1 MAAYEQLQG
10 RLTAVDM
17 DAYLAEDE
25 PAAPLARE
33 LKPNQLCAFAQ
44 GNSFVHDLPA
54 PQKTSSAK
62 SAAGRE
68 LRQVRPRLPEPRHP
82 RERVWRFA
90 PATSSS
96 PGTLPINAGEP
107 PRSRRRPSPV
117 PACARMCSQK
127 WTLLGRDELTKACQI
142 TLEDV
147 RRQCADIPCMGCRSA
162 IESLLT
168 QLAAR
173 PNGTQLGPFS
183 VLEERV
189 VKLRGDIASDPDQA
203 CESLLGCRHAE
214 TDAWISKSKTAQ
226 KGNRRC
232 PLHSLKPRPVGAW
245 IDVWLVMSEDCH
257 RAMLSALTAETFED
271 ALQAYLRKH
280 KFCSHCRSVVLEA
293 YDMLI
298 LDRHSS
304 RTGDGHS
311 DESDEDGH
319 GHSDE
324 DGLDVSPDA
333 DIAHAERMFK
343 KLSYV
348 DGRIVIPN
356 DSTYVQEL
364 LDRAERSMR
373 GEEQSHHVKQGSLG
387 QDEVLS
393 CLGGCLYE
401 ELQSLWRQMVN
412 NERSWCMLQHV
423 VSSAT
428 LTNVEVKVDEKTGD
442 RIMLELLAEEE
453 AQKTADEQKR
463 SKKKRQKDKK
473 KAKKKALEEE
483 KASEPEPEPAAPPA
497 EPEPAKPQKNKK
509 EKKKEQHKSTLQQ
522 PSKPSG
528 SESSEGSEGELL
540 DQFSSVFAE
549 GLTGSLGAVGHD
561 DNLRGS
567 SSSSSSSGGG
577 VEDPFSLG
585 PEEGAAAEEEEEEEE
600 GEEEEGGGLSEAEIL
615 AFKNKYANTLS
626 EEKEKRAE
634 KLRQNWDMRKAK
646 GVAAAK
652 TSPAVGGVQLDG
664 DIPAWMK

>member
-1 MAAYEQLQG
+1 MS
-10 RLTAVDM
+10 
-17 DAYLAEDE
+17 DAPSHVLV
-25 PAAPLARE
+25 
-33 LKPNQLCAFAQ
+33 
-44 GNSFVHDLPA
+44 G
-54 PQKTSSAK
+54 
-62 SAAGRE
+62 
-68 LRQVRPRLPEPRHP
+68 VR
-82 RERVWRFA
+82 W
-90 PATSSS
+90 
-96 PGTLPINAGEP
+96 
-107 PRSRRRPSPV
+107 
-117 PACARMCSQK
+117 QK
-127 WTLLGRDELTKACQI
+127 WSLLGQGELTKACQI

-189 VKLRGDIASDPDQA
+189 VKLRGDIASNPEKA
-203 CESLLGCRHAE
+203 CEAILGCRHTE
-214 TDAWISKSKTAQ
+214 TEAWITKSKTAQ
-226 KGNRRC
+226 KANRRC

-245 IDVWLVMSEDCH
+245 IDVWLVMSDDCH

-304 RTGDGHS
+304 RSGDGLS

-324 DGLDVSPDA
+324 DDLDVSPDA

-442 RIMLELLAEEE
+442 QIMLELLAEEE

-483 KASEPEPEPAAPPA
+483 KANCPEPEPAAPP
-497 EPEPAKPQKNKK
+497 EPAQAPKSKK
-509 EKKKEQHKSTLQQ
+509 EKKKEQQQ
-522 PSKPSG
+522 KQNNTKTTPQQTSKRSG
-528 SESSEGSEGELL
+528 SESSEGSEGEVL
-540 DQFSSVFAE
+540 DQFSSTFAGGLTLGGVGLDDDLSNAE
-549 GLTGSLGAVGHD
+549 GSLFPGEV
-561 DNLRGS
+561 
-567 SSSSSSSGGG
+567 
-577 VEDPFSLG
+577 
-585 PEEGAAAEEEEEEEE
+585 EE
-600 GEEEEGGGLSEAEIL
+600 GEEDGGLSEAEIL
-615 AFKNKYANTLS
+615 AFKNKYASKLN

-634 KLRQNWDMRKAK
+634 KLRQNWNMRKAQ
-646 GVAAAK
+646 GVATAAA
-652 TSPAVGGVQLDG
+652 TLDG
-664 DIPAWMK
+664 DVSYLK

>member
-1 MAAYEQLQG
+1 M
-10 RLTAVDM
+10 
-17 DAYLAEDE
+17 
-25 PAAPLARE
+25 
-33 LKPNQLCAFAQ
+33 
-44 GNSFVHDLPA
+44 
-54 PQKTSSAK
+54 
-62 SAAGRE
+62 
-68 LRQVRPRLPEPRHP
+68 
-82 RERVWRFA
+82 
-90 PATSSS
+90 
-96 PGTLPINAGEP
+96 
-107 PRSRRRPSPV
+107 
-117 PACARMCSQK
+117 SQK
-127 WTLLGRDELTKACQI
+127 WSLLGREELTKACQI

-189 VKLRGDIASDPDQA
+189 VKLRADIASNPEKA
-203 CESLLGCRHAE
+203 CEAILGCRHAE
-214 TDAWISKSKTAQ
+214 TEAWITKSKSAQ
-226 KGNRRC
+226 KANRRC

-245 IDVWLVMSEDCH
+245 IDVWLVMSDDCH

-304 RTGDGHS
+304 RSGDGLS

-324 DGLDVSPDA
+324 DDLDVSPDA

-442 RIMLELLAEEE
+442 QIMLELLAEEE

-483 KASEPEPEPAAPPA
+483 KASCTEPEPATS
-497 EPEPAKPQKNKK
+497 PEPTTPLKINKENGKDEQQQQEQDQDQKQQQTAKTTSP
-509 EKKKEQHKSTLQQ
+509 Q
-522 PSKPSG
+522 PSKRSG
-528 SESSEGSEGELL
+528 SESSEGSEGEVL
-540 DQFSSVFAE
+540 DHFSSSFAD
-549 GLTGSLGAVGHD
+549 GLTL
-561 DNLRGS
+561 
-567 SSSSSSSGGG
+567 GG
-577 VEDPFSLG
+577 VGLDDELSNADSSLFPG
-585 PEEGAAAEEEEEEEE
+585 EE
-600 GEEEEGGGLSEAEIL
+600 GEDGGGLSEAEIL
-615 AFKNKYANTLS
+615 AFKNKYASTLS

-634 KLRQNWDMRKAK
+634 KLRQNWNMRKAQ
-646 GVAAAK
+646 GVATTAAK
-652 TSPAVGGVQLDG
+652 MSFVAPGSVQLDG
-664 DIPAWMK
+664 DISYLK

>member
-1 MAAYEQLQG
+1 M
-10 RLTAVDM
+10 RLRYRSDPRRVC
-17 DAYLAEDE
+17 
-25 PAAPLARE
+25 PP
-33 LKPNQLCAFAQ
+33 
-44 GNSFVHDLPA
+44 
-54 PQKTSSAK
+54 PQKWS
-62 SAAGRE
+62 
-68 LRQVRPRLPEPRHP
+68 LLP
-82 RERVWRFA
+82 RE
-90 PATSSS
+90 
-96 PGTLPINAGEP
+96 
-107 PRSRRRPSPV
+107 
-117 PACARMCSQK
+117 
-127 WTLLGRDELTKACQI
+127 ELTKACLI
-142 TLEDV
+142 SLEDV

-173 PNGTQLGPFS
+173 PNGTSIGPFT

-189 VKLRGDIASDPDQA
+189 LKLRGDLASSPEAA
-203 CESLLGCRHAE
+203 CEALLGCRHA
-214 TDAWISKSKTAQ
+214 DMDSWITKSKSAQ

-245 IDVWLVMSEDCH
+245 IDVWLLMSDECH
-257 RAMLSALTAETFED
+257 RVVLSALTAETFED

-304 RTGDGHS
+304 RTGDGLS

-319 GHSDE
+319 GHDE
-324 DGLDVSPDA
+324 EDMEASPDA

-401 ELQSLWRQMVN
+401 ELQNLWRQMVN

-423 VSSAT
+423 VSSAV
-428 LTNVEVKVDEKTGD
+428 LQNVEVKVDEKTGD
-442 RIMLELLAEEE
+442 AIMLELLAEEE
-453 AQKTADEQKR
+453 ASKQADEQKK

-473 KAKKKALEEE
+473 KAKLAEKKAAEEE
-483 KASEPEPEPAAPPA
+483 AAEPEPEPEPVVEKQKTPVKSKKERKKEAAAKERQQLQQQKELNRPNGSTNGGPQH
-497 EPEPAKPQKNKK
+497 AKPM
-509 EKKKEQHKSTLQQ
+509 T
-522 PSKPSG
+522 PRVASG
-528 SESSEGSEGELL
+528 SETSEGSEGELL
-540 DQFSSVFAE
+540 DNLTSQF
-549 GLTGSLGAVGHD
+549 GGSMFGAMGED
-561 DNLRGS
+561 DLLD
-567 SSSSSSSGGG
+567 
-577 VEDPFSLG
+577 DP
-585 PEEGAAAEEEEEEEE
+585 EEEEEE
-600 GEEEEGGGLSEAEIL
+600 GLGLSEAEIA
-615 AFKNKYANTLS
+615 AFKNKYAKSDINK
-626 EEKEKRAE
+626 EKEKRAE

-646 GVAAAK
+646 GVA
-652 TSPAVGGVQLDG
+652 GGPSVDLG
-664 DIPAWMK
+664 AESLGFLG

>member
-1 MAAYEQLQG
+1 MHRRYHRRAR
-10 RLTAVDM
+10 RLASPRSCG
-17 DAYLAEDE
+17 A
-25 PAAPLARE
+25 LARA
-33 LKPNQLCAFAQ
+33 KAGPDRAARVF
-44 GNSFVHDLPA
+44 
-54 PQKTSSAK
+54 PQKWS
-62 SAAGRE
+62 
-68 LRQVRPRLPEPRHP
+68 
-82 RERVWRFA
+82 
-90 PATSSS
+90 
-96 PGTLPINAGEP
+96 
-107 PRSRRRPSPV
+107 
-117 PACARMCSQK
+117 
-127 WTLLGRDELTKACQI
+127 LLGREELTKACL
-142 TLEDV
+142 TSLEDV
-147 RRQCADIPCMGCRSA
+147 RRHCADIPCMGCRSA

-173 PNGTQLGPFS
+173 PNGTSIGPFS

-189 VKLRGDIASDPDQA
+189 VKLRGDIASNPEAA
-203 CESLLGCRHAE
+203 CEALLGCRHAE
-214 TDAWISKSKTAQ
+214 MDSWITKSKSAQ

-245 IDVWLVMSEDCH
+245 VDVWLLMSDECH
-257 RAMLSALTAETFED
+257 RVVLSALTAETFED

-304 RTGDGHS
+304 RTADGLS

-324 DGLDVSPDA
+324 EDMETSAEA

-401 ELQSLWRQMVN
+401 ELQNLWRQMVN
-412 NERSWCMLQHV
+412 NERSWCMLQHGEYASNPHHNLISRDVSDRLAVFPV

-442 RIMLELLAEEE
+442 AIMMELLAEEE
-453 AQKTADEQKR
+453 ASKQADEQKK

-473 KAKKKALEEE
+473 KAKLAEKKAEEEEEEE
-483 KASEPEPEPAAPPA
+483 KAAEPEPEPEPAAAQVKKTPV
-497 EPEPAKPQKNKK
+497 KSKK
-509 EKKKEQHKSTLQQ
+509 ERKKEQAAKERREQQQLKELNRSYGSTNGA
-522 PSKPSG
+522 KPMTPRGASG
-528 SESSEGSEGELL
+528 SETSEGSEGELL
-540 DQFSSVFAE
+540 ENLTSQLGGSMFAMA
-549 GLTGSLGAVGHD
+549 GAGED
-561 DNLRGS
+561 DLLA
-567 SSSSSSSGGG
+567 
-577 VEDPFSLG
+577 DP
-585 PEEGAAAEEEEEEEE
+585 EAEEES
-600 GEEEEGGGLSEAEIL
+600 GGLSEAEIA
-615 AFKNKYANTLS
+615 AFKNKYAKSDINK
-626 EEKEKRAE
+626 EKEKRAE

-646 GVAAAK
+646 GVTGGAGSVDLGAE
-652 TSPAVGGVQLDG
+652 SVGFLG
-664 DIPAWMK
+664 